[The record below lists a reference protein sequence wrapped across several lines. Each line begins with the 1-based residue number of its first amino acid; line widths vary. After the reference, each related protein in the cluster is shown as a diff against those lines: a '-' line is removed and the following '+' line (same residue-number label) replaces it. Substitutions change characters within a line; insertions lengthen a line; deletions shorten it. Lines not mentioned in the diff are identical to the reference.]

1 MYIPVDDEKLD
12 DDRLAQLL
20 SNRSK
25 NLLSGGDSDLDI
37 ANNDDTSN
45 IDQKDQTNFAKD

>member
-25 NLLSGGDSDLDI
+25 NLLSGGGDSDLDV
-37 ANNDDTSN
+37 ANDDDDDDTSN
-45 IDQKDQTNFAKD
+45 IN

>member
-45 IDQKDQTNFAKD
+45 IDQEDQTNFAKD